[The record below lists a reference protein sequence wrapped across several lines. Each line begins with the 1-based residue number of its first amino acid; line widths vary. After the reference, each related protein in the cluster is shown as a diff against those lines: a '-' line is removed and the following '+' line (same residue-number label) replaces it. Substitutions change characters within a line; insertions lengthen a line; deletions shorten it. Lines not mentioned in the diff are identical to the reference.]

1 MADGMI
7 RNTLVFR
14 FPQGASNPSLVEM
27 ARFIKAFD
35 ADKETMETSYKISD
49 ERCFCIKFK
58 TERAMKDALLQ
69 NPEYHLF
76 QYSNGSSAEVRM
88 GVMGGCQRYVRV
100 FDLPPEVPDLDI
112 ALVLGK
118 YGVVKRTVREKF
130 PAELE
135 LDLFSGIRGVYMD
148 IKKEIPAA
156 LYFLNRKGRIY
167 YDGLKQKCFQCKKEG
182 HLKVD
187 CPQGKQKNLNQEI
200 PLEQPNPGGQQ
211 QTVALVVEPQLIT
224 TPQKESGEGATL
236 YSDAVKEGD
245 GKQGSK
251 EKDTSNPIVL
261 KMTTL
266 VPLKKTGVSEGTVQA
281 GADTVTPLAPVKPSL
296 PQPSEDPDDIELK
309 SAGTSPA
316 RSLDE
321 ERYPVEYITDM
332 EGIEAEGAAK
342 RMLSSSDESAK
353 EADAEGF
360 TKVKGSKSKAK
371 KLAGALEVIAAE
383 STKQDKKPGGGGR
396 SKTK

>member
-27 ARFIKAFD
+27 ARFIKGFD
-35 ADKETMETSYKISD
+35 ADRETMETSYKISE

-58 TERAMKDALLQ
+58 SERAMKDALLQ
-69 NPEYHLF
+69 NPECHQF
-76 QYSNGSSAEVRM
+76 QYSNGSSTEVRM

-100 FDLPPEVPDLDI
+100 FDLPPEIPDIDI

-135 LDLFSGIRGVYMD
+135 LDLYTGIRGVYMD

-187 CPQGKQKNLNQEI
+187 CPQGKRNHQNQET
-200 PLEQPNPGGQQ
+200 QPVESQTPGESL
-211 QTVALVVEPQLIT
+211 QTVELILDPQLIL
-224 TPQKESGEGATL
+224 PLQKGDEVKGSL
-236 YSDAVKEGD
+236 YSDAVKESD
-245 GKQGSK
+245 DKQGSK
-251 EKDTSNPIVL
+251 AKDIQKPIVL
-261 KMTTL
+261 NMTTL
-266 VPLKKTGVSEGTVQA
+266 VPLEKS
-281 GADTVTPLAPVKPSL
+281 PAPVKPSL
-296 PQPSEDPDDIELK
+296 AQSGVDPDDNEQD
-309 SAGTSPA
+309 PA
-316 RSLDE
+316 DSEVEEDE
-321 ERYPVEYITDM
+321 M
-332 EGIEAEGAAK
+332 EGIEMVEVEMDGAGK
-342 RMLSSSDESAK
+342 RGLSSSDESTK
-353 EADAEGF
+353 DVNVEGF
-360 TKVKGSKSKAK
+360 TTVKGKSKTK
-371 KLAGALEVIAAE
+371 KLAGALEVIAGD
-383 STKQDKKPGGGGR
+383 STKQEKKPGGGG
-396 SKTK
+396 KPKKK